1 PLWSPDGRRSL
12 VLVGPEL
19 HLGDAEGTPVQLI
32 GRAFSP
38 FWITDDSFGYVRLLG
53 NASDESPEME
63 LVLQSADTGKTRP
76 IIKSADL
83 LRQIDADLSGT
94 LRITYATAG
103 PQAPGTILLAGT
115 PVAGGGGRFYVVEL
129 QLNGTVASASSA
141 QSLS

>member
-1 PLWSPDGRRSL
+1 
-12 VLVGPEL
+12 
-19 HLGDAEGTPVQLI
+19 
-32 GRAFSP
+32 

-83 LRQIDADLSGT
+83 LRQIDADLTGT

-141 QSLS
+141 QSLAQIEVLLTLNDLPVGDRSRLTPTGYSPFSLTSDGRWL